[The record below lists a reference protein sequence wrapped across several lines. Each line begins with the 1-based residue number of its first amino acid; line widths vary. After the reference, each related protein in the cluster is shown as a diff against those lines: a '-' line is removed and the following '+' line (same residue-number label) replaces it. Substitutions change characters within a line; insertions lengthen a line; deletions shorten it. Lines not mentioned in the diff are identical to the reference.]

1 MGVSEM
7 RLSTKTRYG
16 LRILL
21 QIALDCEG
29 KRNASVKGKTIA
41 EKQDISEAYL
51 EQIMIPLKSE
61 GFVKTVRGCHG
72 GYALN
77 RQPEQITVLAL
88 IELFEGPIQLVKCV
102 GGDEGDCPRVGICP
116 TSGVW
121 VKLSSE
127 IRSLAAKVSLQSI
140 VEEAKS
146 KGNPEYVI

>member
-1 MGVSEM
+1 M

-29 KRNASVKGKTIA
+29 RKNGSVKGKTIA
-41 EKQDISEAYL
+41 GKQDISEAYL

-77 RQPEQITVLAL
+77 RQPDQISVLDL
-88 IELFEGPIQLVKCV
+88 IELFEGPIQLVKCA
-102 GGDEGDCPRVGICP
+102 GGEEGDCPRLGICP
-116 TSGVW
+116 TTGVW
-121 VKLSSE
+121 AKLSE
-127 IRSLAAKVSLQSI
+127 GIRTLASKTTLQAI

-146 KGNPEYVI
+146 RGNPEYVI

>member
-1 MGVSEM
+1 M

-29 KRNASVKGKTIA
+29 KRNSSVKGKTIA

-77 RQPEQITVLAL
+77 REPSQVSVLDL
-88 IELFEGPIQLVKCV
+88 IELFEGRIQLVKCV
-102 GGDEGDCPRVGICP
+102 GGEEGDCPRMEICP

-121 VKLSSE
+121 NKFSEE
-127 IRSLAAKVSLQSI
+127 IRALAAKISLQSI

-146 KGNPEYVI
+146 RGNPEYVI

>member
-1 MGVSEM
+1 M

-72 GYALN
+72 GYVLN
-77 RQPEQITVLAL
+77 REIEKVTVLDL
-88 IELFEGPIQLVKCV
+88 IELFEGRIQLVKCI
-102 GGDEGDCPRVGICP
+102 GGEEGDCPRIEFCP
-116 TSGVW
+116 TSHIW
-121 VKLSSE
+121 AKLSE
-127 IRSLAAKVSLQSI
+127 DIRALAGKVSLRSI
-140 VEEAKS
+140 VDESKS
-146 KGNPEYVI
+146 MGNPEYII

>member
-1 MGVSEM
+1 M

-29 KRNASVKGKTIA
+29 KRNCSVKGKTIA

-77 RQPEQITVLAL
+77 RTPEQISVLDL
-88 IELFEGPIQLVKCV
+88 IELFEGRIQLVKCV
-102 GGDEGDCPRVGICP
+102 GGEDGDCTRLEICP

-121 VKLSSE
+121 TKLSE
-127 IRSLAAKVSLQSI
+127 DIRNLAIKITLQSI
-140 VEEAKS
+140 VEEAKN

>member
-1 MGVSEM
+1 M

-29 KRNASVKGKTIA
+29 RRNSSVKGKTIA

-61 GFVKTVRGCHG
+61 GFVRTVRGCHG

-77 RQPEQITVLAL
+77 RTPEQVSILNL
-88 IELFEGPIQLVKCV
+88 IELFEGRVQLVKCL
-102 GGDEGDCPRVGICP
+102 GNEDGDCPRIDICP
-116 TSGVW
+116 TSSVW
-121 VKLSSE
+121 TKLSE
-127 IRSLAAKVSLQSI
+127 DIRKLAGKITLQSI

>member
-1 MGVSEM
+1 M

-29 KRNASVKGKTIA
+29 KRNSSVKGKTIA

-51 EQIMIPLKSE
+51 EQIMIPLKSD

-77 RQPEQITVLAL
+77 RQPEQISVLDL
-88 IELFEGPIQLVKCV
+88 IELFEGRIQLVKCQ
-102 GGDEGDCPRVGICP
+102 GGEEGDCPRADFCP

-121 VKLSSE
+121 LKLSE
-127 IRSLAAKVSLQSI
+127 DIRALAAKVTLHNI

-146 KGNPEYVI
+146 RGNPEYVI

>member
-1 MGVSEM
+1 M

-21 QIALDCEG
+21 QIALDCECG
-29 KRNASVKGKTIA
+29 GARSVKGKTIA

-61 GFVKTVRGCHG
+61 GFVKTVRGCQG

-77 RQPEQITVLAL
+77 RATEHISVLDL
-88 IELFEGPIQLVKCV
+88 IELFEGPLTLVKCV
-102 GGDEGDCPRVGICP
+102 GGEEGDCARDAFCP

-121 VKLSSE
+121 KSLSE
-127 IRSLAAKVSLQSI
+127 GIRALAAKVTLKSI

-146 KGNPEYVI
+146 KDNPEYVI